1 MSYTEFLL
9 IVLAANLLSAMLC
22 GLIASRAG
30 RDPFIWQVF
39 GALLGPVAFIILA
52 GVLSRKEE

>member
-1 MSYTEFLL
+1 MSYHEFLL
-9 IVLAANLLSAMLC
+9 IVLAANLLSAVLC

-39 GALLGPVAFIILA
+39 GAVLGPVAFVILA
-52 GVLSRKEE
+52 GVLSRKQE